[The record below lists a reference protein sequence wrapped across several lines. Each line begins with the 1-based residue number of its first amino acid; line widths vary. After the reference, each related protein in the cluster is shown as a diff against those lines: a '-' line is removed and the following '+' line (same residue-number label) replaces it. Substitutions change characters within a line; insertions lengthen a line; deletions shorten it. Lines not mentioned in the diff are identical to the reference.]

1 MTTARLICAALAV
14 GLLFGCAEEPVPPT
28 VDEFMSNR
36 VLLDATMVRCSAN
49 RSSTKYEA
57 DCLTARDAINRIARI
72 EEDARRAELEKQSER
87 KRRALRRTQEAA
99 TLARRRAAEAAR
111 IREEQAYLA
120 QFESGSGES
129 GGPAVNPAVG
139 PTPDDTVPQNAA
151 PATRTQQQ
159 PASVSPELA
168 QPAAADR
175 EPSESTDLQSIRDE
189 LKRRQDD
196 SR

>member
-1 MTTARLICAALAV
+1 MITARLTSAALAV
-14 GLLFGCAEEPVPPT
+14 GLLFGCAEEVPPPT
-28 VDEFMSNR
+28 VDEFMSNS

-57 DCLTARDAINRIARI
+57 ECVNARDAINRIARV
-72 EEDARRAELEKQSER
+72 EEEERRAELEKQSER

-120 QFESGSGES
+120 QFE
-129 GGPAVNPAVG
+129 GGVENGGAAANPAAV
-139 PTPDDTVPQNAA
+139 PAPVTTVPQSV
-151 PATRTQQQ
+151 PESTQPRQQ
-159 PASVSPELA
+159 PATESA
-168 QPAAADR
+168 QPVQP
-175 EPSESTDLQSIRDE
+175 EPVEQEPAGASDLQSIRDE
-189 LKRRQDD
+189 LKRRQED